1 MIISDK
7 YKYLG
12 ICIPKTGSTSIQSL
26 FTPYGQLLGAGPN
39 EHHMT
44 LEEALRRFPEANDY
58 FKFAFVRNPYD
69 RIISFYHYFSHVRN
83 TLQIPDPYQP
93 GPRYHGPE
101 DFFRRILSDRL
112 WKDEVHFRPQHTF
125 IDTEQMDFIGRFE
138 NFNNDINHIF
148 ATLNIPAYTEMP
160 HDRKSDYNGPCDCPY
175 PNRGF
180 FNTETAHLM
189 YDHFKKDFDLFDYD
203 PSDWETPFYLSQIRA
218 FLGSRSPLGV

>member
-1 MIISDK
+1 
-7 YKYLG
+7 
-12 ICIPKTGSTSIQSL
+12 
-26 FTPYGQLLGAGPN
+26 
-39 EHHMT
+39 
-44 LEEALRRFPEANDY
+44 
-58 FKFAFVRNPYD
+58 
-69 RIISFYHYFSHVRN
+69 
-83 TLQIPDPYQP
+83 
-93 GPRYHGPE
+93 
-101 DFFRRILSDRL
+101 
-112 WKDEVHFRPQHTF
+112 
-125 IDTEQMDFIGRFE
+125 MDFIGRFE